1 MGDRSHICVP
11 LFAGDEPVGAL
22 SVMSTS
28 EEERLNEEDRQTLEL
43 LAGVLSE
50 GVSRAAE
57 FEAKRRQVD
66 ALARFEAIYHG
77 AITGVMT
84 LSNDGQIVD
93 ANPAMCALL
102 GLENSEQVRTHIAEY
117 LDPEEHERV
126 TVACDELFAGESN
139 SLRIETRLNRRDG
152 SVVWVSASFS
162 IVREPDGR
170 PVVRHRDGSGRH
182 RAQGRRRTRCC
193 ASRRSTSTRRSTT
206 ASPASPTA
214 PCSATGSSRR
224 SRSPSAR
231 AARWRWR

>member
-28 EEERLNEEDRQTLEL
+28 EDERLNEEDRQTLEL

-77 AITGVMT
+77 AITGVMV
-84 LSNDGQIVD
+84 LSDDGQIVD

-102 GLENSEQVRTHIAEY
+102 GLENVRAGPH
-117 LDPEEHERV
+117 PHRRV
-126 TVACDELFAGESN
+126 PRSRRARARVGGGATSCSPANSN
-139 SLRIETRLNRRDG
+139 SLRIEHPAEPHGRL
-152 SVVWVSASFS
+152 
-162 IVREPDGR
+162 GR
-170 PVVRHRDGSGRH
+170 VGVAPR
-182 RAQGRRRTRCC
+182 
-193 ASRRSTSTRRSTT
+193 SRSS
-206 ASPASPTA
+206 ASPTGV
-214 PCSATGSSRR
+214 PRSAS
-224 SRSPSAR
+224 
-231 AARWRWR
+231 